1 MSDPKVI
8 VALDFPDTKQATALV
23 SQLDASRCRLKVGKE
38 LFVRGGPQFVEAIQL
53 KGFDVFLDLKFHDIP
68 NTVAAAC
75 RAAADLGVWMVNV
88 HAIGGQKMMQAA
100 AEAIANY
107 QHRPLL
113 IAVTILTSMDSSDL
127 QEVGIN
133 GEPAEN
139 VDRLAALAAAS
150 GLDGVVCSAMEAERL
165 RASRGEN
172 FVLVTP
178 GIRPA
183 NADSNDQKRI
193 MTPQK
198 AIAAGASYL
207 VIGRPIT
214 QAEKPLLALQQIN
227 KELTA

>member
-1 MSDPKVI
+1 
-8 VALDFPDTKQATALV
+8 
-23 SQLDASRCRLKVGKE
+23 
-38 LFVRGGPQFVEAIQL
+38 
-53 KGFDVFLDLKFHDIP
+53 
-68 NTVAAAC
+68 
-75 RAAADLGVWMVNV
+75 
-88 HAIGGQKMMQAA
+88 MQAA
-100 AEAIANY
+100 AEAIATY

-127 QEVGIN
+127 HEVGIN

-165 RASRGEN
+165 RASRGGN

-214 QAEKPLLALQQIN
+214 QAENPLRALQHIN
-227 KELTA
+227 QDLVT